1 MELPAFDINASSP
14 GRMMAVPLAIFCIA
28 AVVLLWTTVA
38 TGMPVTPGIDFA
50 GGTSVTIFT
59 DEPVQSVTDAFS
71 GYPMTEKPV
80 RPTGG
85 GTYLR
90 FGPMSDAEFE
100 SLTDLVDERYSE
112 ARIDHI
118 GVTFGETLQS
128 QAMLALIFSFV
139 GMAIVVFAAFRVFI
153 PSVAVVASAI
163 SDIVI
168 TAAAMN
174 VLGIAL
180 SLATTAALLMLIGYS
195 VDSDILLTTRVLK
208 RRGKVGEKLPRAFRT
223 GVIMTTT
230 TLSAVAAM
238 WVVTTLGQVQ
248 VIAEISAVLFIG
260 LVVDLMNTWLMNAG
274 LIKWYVYRRGER

>member
-1 MELPAFDINASSP
+1 MELPAFDINAPSP
-14 GRMMAVPLAIFCIA
+14 GRMMAVPLAIFCVA
-28 AVVLLWTTVA
+28 ALVLIWTTLA

-50 GGTSVTIFT
+50 GGTAVTIYT
-59 DEPVQSVTDAFS
+59 DDPVQRVADTFRE
-71 GYPMTEKPV
+71 YPMTEDPV
-80 RPTGG
+80 RLAGG
-85 GTYLR
+85 GTYIR
-90 FGPMSDAEFE
+90 FGPMDNAEFE
-100 SLTDLVDERYSE
+100 SLTERVDEQYSE

-118 GVTFGETLQS
+118 GVTFGETLQN
-128 QAMLALIFSFV
+128 QAMLALIFSFA

-168 TAAAMN
+168 TAAVMN

-208 RRGKVGEKLPRAFRT
+208 RKGKISEKLSRAFRT

-230 TLSAVAAM
+230 TIMAVAAM
-238 WVVTTLGQVQ
+238 WVITSFGQVE
-248 VIAEISAVLFIG
+248 VIAEISAVLLIG

-274 LIKWYVYRRGER
+274 LIKWYVYRRDER